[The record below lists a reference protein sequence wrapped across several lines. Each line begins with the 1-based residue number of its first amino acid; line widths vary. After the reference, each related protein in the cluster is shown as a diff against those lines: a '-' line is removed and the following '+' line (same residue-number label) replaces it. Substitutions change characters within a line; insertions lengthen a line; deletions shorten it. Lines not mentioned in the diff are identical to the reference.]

1 MSLSRAREK
10 LMARLRSRRLRE
22 REGLVLVEGPH
33 AIGVALEAGARFRF
47 AVVAHDAAV
56 PVVTRLRSAGVEVLE
71 VPPATLAELADT
83 ENPQGLLAVVEEP
96 SATLEGWGS
105 TLPPGEPPGPA
116 PLLVLD
122 RIQDPGNAGTLIRS
136 AAAFGSPGVV
146 ALDGTVD
153 PWNPKV
159 VRASAGEAFRIPVVR
174 TTWETFDAWRRSRG
188 LRLFV
193 ADAGGEDVRALQA
206 HPGGR
211 GEASRAQGRDSARG
225 TQVLLVGNE
234 GAGPRPEALAASGT
248 ILALP
253 LAPGVESL
261 NAAMAGSILLWALG
275 PGASG
280 GGSSSQA
287 RHDGA
292 PPSSHPRT

>member
-10 LMARLRSRRLRE
+10 LVGRLRSRRLRE

-47 AVVAHDAAV
+47 ALVSETLLPGGRHPAVSDPPVSDLLFSDPTVSDLPVSDSPARLLAALEAAGVDVV
-56 PVVTRLRSAGVEVLE
+56 PVPSV
-71 VPPATLAELADT
+71 TLAELADT
-83 ENPQGLLAVVEEP
+83 EHPQGLLAVVEEP
-96 SATLEGWGS
+96 TATLEGWRDAVPTGA
-105 TLPPGEPPGPA
+105 GPGPS

-174 TTWETFDAWRRSRG
+174 STWEAFDVWRRS
-188 LRLFV
+188 LHLPLLV
-193 ADAGGEDVRALQA
+193 ADAGGEDVR
-206 HPGGR
+206 R
-211 GEASRAQGRDSARG
+211 F
-225 TQVLLVGNE
+225 QVQPPQILLVGNE
-234 GAGPRPEALAASGT
+234 GSGPRPEALAASGT

-275 PGASG
+275 PGA
-280 GGSSSQA
+280 A
-287 RHDGA
+287 CV
-292 PPSSHPRT
+292 P

>member
-10 LMARLRSRRLRE
+10 LVGRLRSRRLRE

-47 AVVAHDAAV
+47 ALVSETLLPGGRHPAVSDSPFSDPPASDLPVSDSPALLLAA
-56 PVVTRLRSAGVEVLE
+56 LEAAGVEV
-71 VPPATLAELADT
+71 VPVPSVTLAGLADT
-83 ENPQGLLAVVEEP
+83 EHPQGLLAVVEEP
-96 SATLEGWGS
+96 TATLEGWRDAVPTGA
-105 TLPPGEPPGPA
+105 GPGPS

-159 VRASAGEAFRIPVVR
+159 VRASAGEAFRIPVMR
-174 TTWETFDAWRRSRG
+174 ATWEAFDVWRRS
-188 LRLFV
+188 LHLPLLV
-193 ADAGGEDVRALQA
+193 ADAGGEDVRDFQA
-206 HPGGR
+206 HP
-211 GEASRAQGRDSARG
+211 
-225 TQVLLVGNE
+225 TQILLVGNE
-234 GAGPRPEALAASGT
+234 GSGPRPEALAASGT

-275 PGASG
+275 PGA
-280 GGSSSQA
+280 A
-287 RHDGA
+287 YV
-292 PPSSHPRT
+292 P

>member
-10 LMARLRSRRLRE
+10 LVGRLRSRKLRE

-33 AIGVALEAGARFRF
+33 AIGVALEACARFRF
-47 AVVAHDAAV
+47 ALVSETLLPGGRHRPVSDPPASDLPVSDSHALLLAA
-56 PVVTRLRSAGVEVLE
+56 LEAAGVEV
-71 VPPATLAELADT
+71 VPVPSVTLAELADT
-83 ENPQGLLAVVEEP
+83 EHPQGVLAVVEEP
-96 SATLEGWGS
+96 LATLEGWRDAVPYGAA
-105 TLPPGEPPGPA
+105 PGPS

-174 TTWETFDAWRRSRG
+174 STWEDFDAWRRS
-188 LRLFV
+188 LDLPLLV
-193 ADAGGEDVRALQA
+193 ADASGEDVRDFQA
-206 HPGGR
+206 HPP
-211 GEASRAQGRDSARG
+211 QI
-225 TQVLLVGNE
+225 LLVGNE

-275 PGASG
+275 PGVA
-280 GGSSSQA
+280 
-287 RHDGA
+287 GA
-292 PPSSHPRT
+292 P